1 MFYDIEIEKGKFR
14 YYKNDFLEDVDIDNI
29 LVSNKVSFAK
39 KDSKY
44 SKYFIG
50 YKYKDD
56 DKKS

>member
-1 MFYDIEIEKGKFR
+1 MFYDTEIEKSKFR

-44 SKYFIG
+44 FIG
-50 YKYKDD
+50 
-56 DKKS
+56 